1 VKHIFLSFF
10 LFSGFS
16 LCAQGVMTLQ
26 DKPFVFNRTVD
37 SVLWKEIN
45 KEKYFKVLTQQDQW
59 TFYWTN
65 YFRQNPKRF
74 YNLVI
79 KEFIRQFPEANSAEV
94 RSLEKDISKA
104 PETLQ
109 LLYPE
114 KGLLKMAATQSY
126 DLEKRGA
133 VISHISK
140 TGKTFVERI
149 NEAGNYRC
157 GAENIYIGS
166 PDPLEAL
173 IALLIDMGVPDKGH
187 RKNLLDP
194 KFGKMGV
201 SFLLISPKKGLLD
214 QVFACP

>member
-1 VKHIFLSFF
+1 MKHIFFVF
-10 LFSGFS
+10 LLFYNIS
-16 LCAQGVMTLQ
+16 LNAQGIMTLQ
-26 DKPFVFNRTVD
+26 DKPFVFNRTID

-45 KEKYFKVLTQQDQW
+45 KEGIFNSLSQQDQL

-74 YNLVI
+74 YSLVI
-79 KEFIRQFPEANSAEV
+79 KEFIRQFPEANSAELK
-94 RSLEKDISKA
+94 SLEKDISKA
-104 PETLQ
+104 PENLQ

-114 KGLLKMAATQSY
+114 KGLLKMASSHSS

-133 VISHISK
+133 VITHTSK
-140 TGKTFVERI
+140 SGKNFVQRI
-149 NEAGNYRC
+149 NEVGTYSC

-173 IALLIDMGVPDKGH
+173 VALLIDMGVPDKGH
-187 RKNLLDP
+187 RKNLFDP
-194 KFGKMGV
+194 KFGRMGV
-201 SFLLISPKKGLLD
+201 SFLLVSSKKGLLE

>member
-1 VKHIFLSFF
+1 MKHILFAIMLFCGPFLK
-10 LFSGFS
+10 
-16 LCAQGVMTLQ
+16 AQGIMTLQ
-26 DKPFVFNRTVD
+26 DKPFLFNRTID

-45 KEKYFKVLTQQDQW
+45 KERVFASFSQQDQL

-65 YFRQNPKRF
+65 LFRQNPRRF

-79 KEFIRQFPEANSAEV
+79 KEFIRQFPEANTAELK
-94 RSLEKDISKA
+94 SLEKDISKA
-104 PETLQ
+104 PEELPI
-109 LLYPE
+109 LYPE
-114 KGLLKMAATQSY
+114 KGLMKMAKAHSS

-133 VISHISK
+133 IISHQSN
-140 TGKTFVERI
+140 TGRNFVQRI
-149 NEAGNYRC
+149 KDAGSYRC
-157 GAENIYIGS
+157 GAENIYVGS

-194 KFGKMGV
+194 QFGRMGV
-201 SFLLISPKKGLLD
+201 SFLFISTKKGLLE